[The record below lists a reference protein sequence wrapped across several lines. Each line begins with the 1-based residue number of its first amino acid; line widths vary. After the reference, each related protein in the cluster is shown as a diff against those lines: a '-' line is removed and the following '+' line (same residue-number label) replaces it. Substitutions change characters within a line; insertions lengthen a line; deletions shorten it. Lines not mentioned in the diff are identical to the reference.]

1 MTHTTT
7 STRSLKINT
16 GLRKMFDMDASVA
29 TEVTEENSSCSDAS
43 SSQESFSNARSVHFA
58 ADCQTHVVEKYDDP
72 ALWWQS
78 EETQEIRNGCVDI
91 VEVASE
97 NTFLSDVTH
106 RFLEKGWKEGVHCG
120 QPLMLQMT
128 LLKDTRGLEHHIT
141 EDYSGLVEDH
151 VLCVLEDYESGM
163 DSNLL
168 AIGARRSSR
177 SWVQLALLRAKF
189 DEEEARKSF

>member
-1 MTHTTT
+1 MTRTTT
-7 STRSLKINT
+7 STRSLDTNM
-16 GLRKMFDMDASVA
+16 GLRKMFEMDTSVSTA
-29 TEVTEENSSCSDAS
+29 VTEESCSCSDI
-43 SSQESFSNARSVHFA
+43 SSQESFGNAKSVHFA
-58 ADCQTHVVEKYDDP
+58 ADCQTHVVEKFDDP
-72 ALWWQS
+72 ALWWQP
-78 EETQEIRNGCVDI
+78 EERQEIRDGCVDI
-91 VEVASE
+91 VQVASE

-106 RFLEKGWKEGVHCG
+106 RFLEKGWKEGVHCA

-151 VLCVLEDYESGM
+151 LLCVLEDYESGM
-163 DSNLL
+163 DSSLL